1 MAWQP
6 RGPRVLFLVYLY
18 TEREAAG
25 GHGRRKTKVKA
36 WFVRCFA
43 TDLSAIQTK
52 PNQTKPNRPPWF
64 VFLFVGLPAISRI
77 PFVAYLS
84 LFFLFFYS
92 NI

>member
-52 PNQTKPNRPPWF
+52 PNQTEPTALVCFFVCWPPRDF
-64 VFLFVGLPAISRI
+64 SHSVRCIS
-77 PFVAYLS
+77 LS
-84 LFFLFFYS
+84 SFFFLIQIFK
-92 NI
+92 